1 MRVIMEAVK
10 VTENIEGGG
19 RMKDL
24 EGKYLTFALGGE
36 EYGVGIL
43 QVREIIGLMEI
54 TAVPQTASYIKGVIN
69 LRGQIIPILEL
80 RIKFGMEPQDYDDR
94 TCIIVVEIQQGAGSL
109 QVGMLVDSV
118 SEVLN
123 ILEEQIE
130 PSPIFGS
137 TTLDTDNIL
146 GMAKVKR
153 KIKILLDVDKVIGKE
168 GVLSQ
173 FEEMTEQKASV

>member
-1 MRVIMEAVK
+1 MEAVEG
-10 VTENIEGGG
+10 TENVESGGG
-19 RMKDL
+19 MKDL
-24 EGKYLTFALGGE
+24 EGKYLTFTLASE

-43 QVREIIGLMEI
+43 QVREIIGVMEI

-80 RIKFGMEPQDYDDR
+80 RIKFGMEPQGYDDR
-94 TCIIVVEIQQGAGSL
+94 TCIIVVEVQQETGSV

-130 PSPIFGS
+130 PPPVFGS

-146 GMAKVKR
+146 GMAKIKGKV
-153 KIKILLDVDKVIGKE
+153 KILLNIDKVIGKE

-173 FEEMTEQKASV
+173 FEEMAGQKASG